1 MGKFRALVPIAIS
14 LIIAI
19 VGTVFLYKWIERQ
32 RGPKEIVQVEK
43 MDAAP
48 IVVSAGNL
56 PWGTKLKP
64 EMIKM
69 APYLEESL
77 PFGYF
82 SSSTDLKD
90 RVIIAPLKLNEP
102 ITESKLAPTSV
113 KTGGVSAVLKPGM
126 RAIAVKGDK
135 VIGISGFINPGNR
148 VDVIVTVEEPKTKKI
163 KSKIFLENTA
173 VLATGTQIERNE
185 KGEPM
190 PVDVYTLEV
199 TPKQAEKVALAASE
213 GRLQFALRGVID
225 SEDLQTKGATI
236 PELLTSDS
244 KIYLLPSAQLV
255 ENLSAFHS
263 YSAAFARRSVAM
275 DQSYNPNTICSGPR
289 QFILHL
295 FQGRFHQGTP
305 ALDIYYSVR
314 YVRSRIGRCCI
325 QWCATELTGDI
336 SQDYIVATDGTLRH
350 DRSSR

>member
-1 MGKFRALVPIAIS
+1 MGKLKALVPIAIS

-19 VGTVFLYKWIERQ
+19 AGTVFLYKWIERQ

-69 APYLEESL
+69 APYLKESL
-77 PFGYF
+77 PVGYF
-82 SSSTDLKD
+82 SSSIDLKD
-90 RVIIAPLKLNEP
+90 RVIIAPLKLNEA

-113 KTGGVSAVLKPGM
+113 MTGGVSAVLKPGM

-135 VIGISGFINPGNR
+135 IIGISGFINPGNR
-148 VDVIVTVEEPKTKKI
+148 VDVIVTVEEPKTKKV

-199 TPKQAEKVALAASE
+199 TPVQAEKVALAASE

-225 SEDLQTKGATI
+225 SEDLQTKGVTI
-236 PELLTSDS
+236 PELLAHQRWSDQQ
-244 KIYLLPSAQLV
+244 KIAPKNPVDSNKNVSRKRVNRNSVKKKRWVPRGSVTV
-255 ENLSAFHS
+255 E
-263 YSAAFARRSVAM
+263 
-275 DQSYNPNTICSGPR
+275 I
-289 QFILHL
+289 IK
-295 FQGRFHQGTP
+295 GTK
-305 ALDIYYSVR
+305 I
-314 YVRSRIGRCCI
+314 
-325 QWCATELTGDI
+325 TKKKF
-336 SQDYIVATDGTLRH
+336 TL
-350 DRSSR
+350 

>member
-1 MGKFRALVPIAIS
+1 MGKLKALVPIAIS

-19 VGTVFLYKWIERQ
+19 AGTVFLYKWIERQ

-69 APYLEESL
+69 APYLKESL
-77 PFGYF
+77 PVGYF
-82 SSSTDLKD
+82 SSSIDLKD
-90 RVIIAPLKLNEP
+90 RVIIASLKLNEP

-135 VIGISGFINPGNR
+135 IIGISGFINPGNR

-199 TPKQAEKVALAASE
+199 TPVQAEKVALAASE
-213 GRLQFALRGVID
+213 GRLQFALRGVTD
-225 SEDLQTKGATI
+225 SEDLLTKGVTV
-236 PELLTSDS
+236 PELLAYQRWSDQQ
-244 KIYLLPSAQLV
+244 KIAPKNPVDSNKNVSRKRVNRNSVKKKRWVPRGSVTV
-255 ENLSAFHS
+255 E
-263 YSAAFARRSVAM
+263 
-275 DQSYNPNTICSGPR
+275 I
-289 QFILHL
+289 IK
-295 FQGRFHQGTP
+295 GTK
-305 ALDIYYSVR
+305 I
-314 YVRSRIGRCCI
+314 
-325 QWCATELTGDI
+325 TKKKF
-336 SQDYIVATDGTLRH
+336 TL
-350 DRSSR
+350 

>member
-1 MGKFRALVPIAIS
+1 MIAI
-14 LIIAI
+14 A
-19 VGTVFLYKWIERQ
+19 GTVFLYKWVERQ

-43 MDAAP
+43 VEAAP

-56 PWGTKLKP
+56 SWGTKLKP

-69 APYLEESL
+69 APYLKESL
-77 PFGYF
+77 PVGYF
-82 SSSTDLKD
+82 SSTADLKD
-90 RVIIAPLKLNEP
+90 RVIVAPLKLNEP
-102 ITESKLAPTSV
+102 ITEAKLAPNSV

-173 VLATGTQIERNE
+173 VLATGTQIEKND

-225 SEDLQTKGATI
+225 SEDLSTKGITV
-236 PELLTSDS
+236 PELLAYQRWSDRQNIAPKNVVNS
-244 KIYLLPSAQLV
+244 KPKKDRKRVSRNFVKKKKRWVPRGSVTV
-255 ENLSAFHS
+255 E
-263 YSAAFARRSVAM
+263 
-275 DQSYNPNTICSGPR
+275 I
-289 QFILHL
+289 IK
-295 FQGRFHQGTP
+295 GTKIKKKKFK
-305 ALDIYYSVR
+305 L
-314 YVRSRIGRCCI
+314 
-325 QWCATELTGDI
+325 
-336 SQDYIVATDGTLRH
+336 
-350 DRSSR
+350 

>member
-1 MGKFRALVPIAIS
+1 MGKWKTLVPIAIS
-14 LIIAI
+14 LMIAI
-19 VGTVFLYKWIERQ
+19 AGTVFLYKWVERQ

-43 MDAAP
+43 VEAAP

-56 PWGTKLKP
+56 SWGTKLKP

-69 APYLEESL
+69 APYLKESL
-77 PFGYF
+77 PVGYF
-82 SSSTDLKD
+82 SSTADLKD
-90 RVIIAPLKLNEP
+90 RVIVAPLKLNEP
-102 ITESKLAPTSV
+102 ITEAKLAPNSV

-173 VLATGTQIERNE
+173 VLATGTQIEKND

-213 GRLQFALRGVID
+213 GRLQFALRGVVD
-225 SEDLQTKGATI
+225 SEDLLTKGITI
-236 PELLTSDS
+236 PELLAYQRWSDRQNIAPKNVVNS
-244 KIYLLPSAQLV
+244 KPKKDRKRVSRNFVKKKKRWVPRGSVTV
-255 ENLSAFHS
+255 E
-263 YSAAFARRSVAM
+263 
-275 DQSYNPNTICSGPR
+275 I
-289 QFILHL
+289 IK
-295 FQGRFHQGTP
+295 GTKIKKKKFK
-305 ALDIYYSVR
+305 L
-314 YVRSRIGRCCI
+314 
-325 QWCATELTGDI
+325 
-336 SQDYIVATDGTLRH
+336 
-350 DRSSR
+350 

>member
-1 MGKFRALVPIAIS
+1 MGKFKALVPIALS

-19 VGTVFLYKWIERQ
+19 AGTVFLYKWIERQ

-69 APYLEESL
+69 APYLKESL
-77 PFGYF
+77 PVGYF
-82 SSSTDLKD
+82 SSSIDLKD
-90 RVIIAPLKLNEP
+90 RVIIASLKLNEP

-135 VIGISGFINPGNR
+135 IIGISGFINPGNR

-213 GRLQFALRGVID
+213 GRLQFALRGVTD
-225 SEDLQTKGATI
+225 SEDSVTKAVTV
-236 PELLTSDS
+236 PELLAHQRWSDHQ
-244 KIYLLPSAQLV
+244 KIAPKNSVDSNKNVSRKRVNRNSVKKKRWVPRGSVTV
-255 ENLSAFHS
+255 E
-263 YSAAFARRSVAM
+263 
-275 DQSYNPNTICSGPR
+275 I
-289 QFILHL
+289 IK
-295 FQGRFHQGTP
+295 GTK
-305 ALDIYYSVR
+305 I
-314 YVRSRIGRCCI
+314 
-325 QWCATELTGDI
+325 TKKKF
-336 SQDYIVATDGTLRH
+336 TL
-350 DRSSR
+350 